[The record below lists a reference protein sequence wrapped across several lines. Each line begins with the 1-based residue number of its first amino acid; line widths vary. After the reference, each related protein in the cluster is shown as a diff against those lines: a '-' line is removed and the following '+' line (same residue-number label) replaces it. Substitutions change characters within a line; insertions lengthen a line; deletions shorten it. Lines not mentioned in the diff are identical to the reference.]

1 MTKTNEEM
9 NHTTKKMVYIL
20 SLKSQYFFVYKNLQ
34 MSFTINNNIF
44 CVDQILCRHF
54 SSTLVW
60 TRKRFQSDCGKLR
73 CESG

>member
-44 CVDQILCRHF
+44 CVDQILCGHF

-60 TRKRFQSDCGKLR
+60 TRKRLSDCGKLR

>member
-44 CVDQILCRHF
+44 CVDQILCWHF
-54 SSTLVW
+54 SSTLV
-60 TRKRFQSDCGKLR
+60 
-73 CESG
+73 